1 MLRTP
6 VSYESVTVHC
16 RVKYSISFRC
26 KTQTQFTHIIKMK
39 YIIALLVALSMS
51 VASYADVVKEGNVY
65 VQKTT
70 TVKEKET
77 GVYYQDKDGIRYIIY
92 VSPKGSLYIKK
103 ISKKTG
109 REYKYYLPKDIQ
121 ETIKKELSI

>member
-1 MLRTP
+1 
-6 VSYESVTVHC
+6 
-16 RVKYSISFRC
+16 
-26 KTQTQFTHIIKMK
+26 MK
-39 YIIALLVALSMS
+39 YIIALLVALSIS

-103 ISKKTG
+103 ISKKTS
-109 REYKYYLPKDIQ
+109 REYKYYLPKEVQ
-121 ETIKKELSI
+121 EAIRKELIIQ

>member
-1 MLRTP
+1 
-6 VSYESVTVHC
+6 
-16 RVKYSISFRC
+16 
-26 KTQTQFTHIIKMK
+26 MK
-39 YIIALLVALSMS
+39 YIIALLVMLTLSIS
-51 VASYADVVKEGNVY
+51 SYAGVVKEGNVY

-70 TVKEKET
+70 TVKGKET

-121 ETIKKELSI
+121 ETIKRELNIL

>member
-1 MLRTP
+1 
-6 VSYESVTVHC
+6 
-16 RVKYSISFRC
+16 
-26 KTQTQFTHIIKMK
+26 MK

-51 VASYADVVKEGNVY
+51 VASYAGVVKEGNVY

-70 TVKEKET
+70 TVKGKET

-109 REYKYYLPKDIQ
+109 KEYKYYLPKDIQ
-121 ETIKKELSI
+121 ETIKKELNIQQ

>member
-1 MLRTP
+1 
-6 VSYESVTVHC
+6 
-16 RVKYSISFRC
+16 
-26 KTQTQFTHIIKMK
+26 MK
-39 YIIALLVALSMS
+39 YIIALLVMLTLSIS
-51 VASYADVVKEGNVY
+51 SYAYVVKEGNVY

-92 VSPKGSLYIKK
+92 MSPKGSLYIKK

-109 REYKYYLPKDIQ
+109 KEYKYYLPKDIQ
-121 ETIKKELSI
+121 ETIKRELNIL